1 MKQDNPSDKVK
12 NVQID
17 YDDVASMTHALE
29 QHKLHTIISAIG
41 LVSDETS
48 RSQLNLIDAAE
59 KSASTKRFIP
69 SEYSFIQTA
78 KYVILIFLYPHT
90 RLVLTRSQSA
100 FYRPKYSMVAR
111 RRRSSE
117 EQRVAIYQ
125 GDPWLLHGLLG
136 NAPRANASAAIY
148 LWD

>member
-29 QHKLHTIISAIG
+29 QHKIHTIISAIG

-78 KYVILIFLYPHT
+78 KYDILTFLSHHA
-90 RLVLTRSQSA
+90 RLVLTKTTVCFLSTQVFNGGST
-100 FYRPKYSMVAR
+100 PQIV
-111 RRRSSE
+111 
-117 EQRVAIYQ
+117 
-125 GDPWLLHGLLG
+125 
-136 NAPRANASAAIY
+136 
-148 LWD
+148 